1 MFLVFSFV
9 GGAICLN
16 ADTLFSAS
24 TEAVETAE
32 EEEDAPTQVQASGYW
47 TSTWTGN
54 NKKQLTYTGSG
65 KNIVVH
71 IYNVVDLVDFMCQV
85 NDLNTNYWL
94 GGVGT
99 GVLTRE
105 ADVVLE
111 NDIDLSARYWTPIG
125 HGARQFTGDFDGNGH
140 TISGI
145 YIDIERIFTFEFGS
159 SGNLRYDSA
168 NIRYNGVYGVGFFG
182 VYGGTSI
189 KDLVIQDGQVFL
201 AYSALLLV
209 GTYTKFRAGA
219 LVGICTNTVE
229 FYNVINYKVD
239 IEYDYVSGAYWFFD
253 TTMGGLVGS
262 AESKITFDTCSNYG
276 DLYGDNLARISA
288 GGLLGVAEANA
299 DIDFCANFGEV
310 HGYISWLA
318 DGVGFGGL
326 VGAING
332 NGGNTLIQDCVNYGD
347 VNIVPQRGLASR
359 CVGGIIG
366 SGINNIAINRCINY
380 GDIYGKDNVGGIAGK
395 LGSPKETSSFLWW
408 SWTSKEAQE
417 NVFIGNCVNYG
428 DINGSSNLGTYAGEL
443 NGQGNASNNHAL
455 SGAANSD
462 IAIGS
467 WYNKGDSGYAGT
479 KYNSSTICKA
489 SFFTNS
495 SSSTNFNGSAVGYR
509 LWGWDLCSV
518 EINSGGVG
526 FTWSVTTIVVDL
538 GIVSAPNSTYPYTML
553 PSYLL
558 GEINFSPKYRKNGST
573 NYDFEANDDS
583 IKFYTNMISS
593 SNYKVSSVN
602 IWSEDYVTWG
612 YSTFYYLKGFSY
624 NTYGLEALKIIYD
637 ASQFKASSISI
648 NYSINKNPTWKY
660 TDSSTSSKNRT
671 NYVCFNPGLS
681 SSSSFTFIFQS
692 QAKSLSVTYKLGEY
706 IDGDG
711 RVDSRYNFKSILD
724 TTLTRTTYSD
734 SYLTISG
741 QKTTYYYKDEVED
754 IMIAPNFGYAVLYSL
769 YAENNYLYTKDG
781 SDRYIESL
789 NPNTEFEPDIT
800 YKGSIVDEIKPSSFV
815 NETMS
820 FDFQYD
826 YELVI
831 YLVPVWYDINV
842 LGVGDGVPENKPN
855 QYKINSY
862 AFLDGSRGSGT
873 SNIEK
878 AATFYREERGSLNE
892 DGLLE
897 MTFRF
902 ANYFDYGYR
911 YKIYASTDANEY
923 ETSYA
928 GGTVTLYEPSDTT
941 EQLNTNQELRFGMLD
956 LVRTAFLNG
965 GVKSD
970 VIYVRIEREAIEYDV
985 EFVNMVDSYTNP
997 GLFVDRTSQ
1006 GIGGSSSMTLN
1017 NGDDEDTKTTFNV
1030 LDEIGFALTPNYGY
1044 KMVGSSFYERP
1055 NFGESSG
1062 ENVAPGETFSTL
1074 LLNYIINICDYNVN
1088 AYELRDNK
1096 IAIYA
1101 YYKLMTYTIHVREE
1115 STEQVL
1121 SAGDCDAPP
1130 DFELISENSREKTS
1144 TMGGKSYV
1152 VYFYAPVT
1160 VRCAEEDFD
1169 GSIYKKFSGWFGAS
1183 GSTSGSKDK
1192 YSEYNLLTPSQTEY
1206 TFFLDPNKIFDAENR
1221 SFVGTVFYYGE
1232 YGQYKYILDEIS
1244 VSLSLVSIYSYY
1256 EIDESPLKE
1265 VSPNVIEISTA
1276 QDLIKLST
1284 SVLKGNSFEG
1294 YVIKQTADIDM
1305 QAGFEVQDGG
1315 ASARYLLPI
1324 GTNDS
1329 PFKGVYDG
1337 QNHIISNIKFNA
1349 VDGAYSFDIGMFGYT
1364 NGATI
1369 KNLIIKDTYLSAF
1382 SSSGVFIARAYNTQM
1397 YNLQNYDSEVNIGS
1411 RFRIKDIYNI
1421 TYSPTLTTLGMG
1433 LIYYRESDGEIT
1445 ELANAGVTEI
1455 YTEVAREIVYT
1466 RYGNVGLFLYRCYV
1480 GGLVGYMSENSV
1492 MFGCSNRASRTI
1504 NANSLYL
1511 YDVALLGSLVGSIED
1526 GSRMEQCL
1534 VEETSYLED
1543 FMSIVGNTRYDDVSI
1558 SNCYFRNKNETY
1570 YLIDTLSSIEL
1581 DDFTGQAFG
1590 NYGLDKDIWF
1600 ELPNGYWTLRVFYWT

>member
-1 MFLVFSFV
+1 MKRKFLLIFVSMFLVFSFV

-32 EEEDAPTQVQASGYW
+32 EEQDTPTQVQASGYW

-54 NKKQLTYTGSG
+54 NKKQLTCTGSG

-168 NIRYNGVYGVGFFG
+168 NIRYNGVYGIGFFG

-467 WYNKGDSGYAGT
+467 WYNKGDSGYAGS

-495 SSSTNFNGSAVGYR
+495 SSYSNFNGVAVGYR

-769 YAENNYLYTKDG
+769 YAENNSLYTKDG

-1006 GIGGSSSMTLN
+1006 GIGGSSSMMLN

-1030 LDEIGFALTPNYGY
+1030 LDVIGFALTPKYGY

-1055 NFGESSG
+1055 NYDESSG

-1096 IAIYA
+1096 ITIYA
-1101 YYKLMTYTIHVREE
+1101 YYQLQTYRIFYA
-1115 STEQVL
+1115 TEDWISIFINGCTFFDEMGV
-1121 SAGDCDAPP
+1121 S
-1130 DFELISENSREKTS
+1130 SENCSEAKGGTTS
-1144 TMGGKSYV
+1144 GGDHGRYQT
-1152 VYFYAPVT
+1152 VYYYAPVT
-1160 VRCAEEDFD
+1160 ISLGHEKDYIGGLFENKYNSFTGWWERPIGFD
-1169 GSIYKKFSGWFGAS
+1169 IE
-1183 GSTSGSKDK
+1183 K
-1192 YSEYNLLTPSQTEY
+1192 YQNKRGDYYDLVSLNTEY
-1206 TFFLDPNKIFDAENR
+1206 TFFTDPNY
-1221 SFVGTVFYYGE
+1221 VGSQSNTS
-1232 YGQYKYILDEIS
+1232 D
-1244 VSLSLVSIYSYY
+1244 Y
-1256 EIDESPLKE
+1256 EIYLVAMFETFSFNSTPLQDNG
-1265 VSPNVIEISTA
+1265 SNIIEISSVN
-1276 QDLIKLST
+1276 DLIKLSS
-1284 SVLKGNSFEG
+1284 SVLLGNTFEG
-1294 YVIKQTADIDM
+1294 YIIKQTADISFSDYDYAYM
-1305 QAGFEVQDGG
+1305 PYNTTAVF
-1315 ASARYLLPI
+1315 YPI
-1324 GTNDS
+1324 GTKDT

-1337 QNHIISNIKFNA
+1337 QNHIISGYLYGFKRGNYRYD
-1349 VDGAYSFDIGMFGYT
+1349 VGMFGYT
-1364 NGATI
+1364 DGAIIRNLTI
-1369 KNLIIKDTYLSAF
+1369 KGVDVIGSSGGISAIGNAGVFVANAKDT
-1382 SSSGVFIARAYNTQM
+1382 TM
-1397 YNLQNYDSEVNIGS
+1397 YNLNNYYVNIEPILETIAS
-1411 RFRIKDIYNI
+1411 AQTYYTKTSSNIIY
-1421 TYSPTLTTLGMG
+1421 
-1433 LIYYRESDGEIT
+1433 
-1445 ELANAGVTEI
+1445 ELDNAGVTSVS
-1455 YTEVAREIVYT
+1455 TVYMP
-1466 RYGNVGLFLYRCYV
+1466 RR
-1480 GGLVGYMSENSV
+1480 
-1492 MFGCSNRASRTI
+1492 
-1504 NANSLYL
+1504 
-1511 YDVALLGSLVGSIED
+1511 
-1526 GSRMEQCL
+1526 
-1534 VEETSYLED
+1534 VEEA
-1543 FMSIVGNTRYDDVSI
+1543 VNGN
-1558 SNCYFRNKNETY
+1558 
-1570 YLIDTLSSIEL
+1570 
-1581 DDFTGQAFG
+1581 FG
-1590 NYGLDKDIWF
+1590 NYFGGIVGKMEGGSLYACSVRAKILGVGSSNRGRNAGIVGEISGGARIEECFVEEVASRSGRPSYDFSLIANYYDDDETNGTILNCYYRDIFGTEYINLVREDGGLDNVSSSNGGSGGYPLDQDIWF
-1600 ELPNGYWTLRVFYWT
+1600 QLPNGYWTLRVFYWT